1 MKNIRIR
8 ELSVWSFRKPYP
20 RGRKKGHTMS
30 VACREME
37 KMILSV
43 SE

>member
-1 MKNIRIR
+1 VCY
-8 ELSVWSFRKPYP
+8 L
-20 RGRKKGHTMS
+20 RKKGHTMS